1 MNEPTFTG
9 LAKDLV
15 IFFGTIIAFVLGF
28 LAVSYFL
35 PPTRNAGL
43 FTVGLWAYMYVFSR
57 LVRWLIDK
65 SRDSGSDSGSDSDSD
80 KVQ

>member
-15 IFFGTIIAFVLGF
+15 IFFGAVISLVLGF

-43 FTVGLWAYMYVFSR
+43 FTVGLLAYMYAFSR
-57 LVRWLIDK
+57 LIRWLIDK
-65 SRDSGSDSGSDSDSD
+65 SRSAD
-80 KVQ
+80 VNE

>member
-9 LAKDLV
+9 LAKDLA
-15 IFFGTIIAFVLGF
+15 IFFGTVLAFVLGF

-43 FTVGLWAYMYVFSR
+43 FTVGLLAYMYAFSR

-65 SRDSGSDSGSDSDSD
+65 SRGADSEDL
-80 KVQ
+80 